1 MEEMITALLSFFGG
15 NAFRMIFGEIMAFFN
30 KKTDHQQELERME
43 LQGRLDAE
51 QAERNLKAIETQAKL
66 GVQTIRVQGEVDL
79 DKLAAEG
86 FNTAVELTGRMTGIK
101 WVDAWNQAI
110 RPALATICIFLVV
123 RHVATIGWKLD
134 EMTWGIVGAALGI
147 FVADRQL
154 LKRGK

>member
-1 MEEMITALLSFFGG
+1 MITALLSFFGG

-51 QAERNLKAIETQAKL
+51 QAERNLRAVETQAKL

-101 WVDAWNQAI
+101 WVDAWNQSI
-110 RPALATICIFLVV
+110 RPALATISVFLVV
-123 RHVATIGWKLD
+123 ANAFGYIKLD
-134 EMTWGIVGAALGI
+134 DMTWGIVGATLGI

>member
-1 MEEMITALLSFFGG
+1 MITALLSFLGG
-15 NAFRMIFGEIMAFFN
+15 NAFRMLFGEIMSFFN
-30 KKTDHQQELERME
+30 KKIDHEQEMSRME

-51 QAERNLKAIETQAKL
+51 QQARNLEAIKTQAGL

-86 FNTAVELTGRMTGIK
+86 FNTAVELTGRITGVK
-101 WVDAWNQAI
+101 WVDAWNASI
-110 RPALATICIFLVV
+110 RPALATVCIFLIV
-123 RHVATIGWKLD
+123 RYVAALDWKID
-134 EMTWGIVGAALGI
+134 DQVWAIIGAALGI

>member
-1 MEEMITALLSFFGG
+1 MALLSFLGG
-15 NAFRMIFGEIMAFFN
+15 NAFRMLFGEIMAFFN
-30 KKTDHQQELERME
+30 KKIDHEQEMARME

-51 QAERNLKAIETQAKL
+51 QSTRNLEAIKTQAAL

-86 FNTAVELTGRMTGIK
+86 FNTAVELTGRVTGVK
-101 WVDAWNQAI
+101 WVDAWNASI
-110 RPALATICIFLVV
+110 RPALATVCIFLIV
-123 RHVATIGWKLD
+123 RYVAALDWKID
-134 EMTWGIVGAALGI
+134 DQVWAIIGAALGI